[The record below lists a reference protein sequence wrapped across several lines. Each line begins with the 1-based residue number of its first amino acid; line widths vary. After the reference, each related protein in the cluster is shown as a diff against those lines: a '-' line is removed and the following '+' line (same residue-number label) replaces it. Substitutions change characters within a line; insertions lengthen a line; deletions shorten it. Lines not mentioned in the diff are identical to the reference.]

1 LIHSIEQSSTT
12 ASQKIAQQQ
21 RQTNKHNIGA
31 VFGALEPEIKRK
43 KEKKE
48 MDSTLASVHMKVEQS
63 GTAIT
68 RFSAMGWCDICK
80 LMSQIAR
87 TRETQRG
94 ERGRERGRERTRVVA
109 RNTPLS
115 LAYK

>member
-1 LIHSIEQSSTT
+1 MRNNND
-12 ASQKIAQQQ
+12 K
-21 RQTNKHNIGA
+21 QTNTTSVLH
-31 VFGALEPEIKRK
+31 LEHLDQKKKNRK
-43 KEKKE
+43 KKKE
-48 MDSTLASVHMKVEQS
+48 MDSTLASLVQVHMKVEQS

-80 LMSQIAR
+80 LMSQIAPAR
-87 TRETQRG
+87 AHERDAERRES
-94 ERGRERGRERTRVVA
+94 TRVVA